1 MKTASR
7 EIKPAGIV
15 ENRANKELSDPHLV
29 IILVKSIR
37 YTDTHEGDM
46 SEIQFNSQLTDQI
59 NVSPEAA
66 KQLLA
71 LTENEDG
78 VNGVRIFVSGGGC
91 GGMSYG
97 MTFVDQPNE
106 YDCVLEQ
113 DGLKVYV
120 DAVALSYLEG
130 VEVDYQTQGA
140 NASFVFKNV
149 FANTGGSG
157 VCGACGAAGGGCA

>member
-1 MKTASR
+1 LDIIIQTLEKPL
-7 EIKPAGIV
+7 EINGIIGH
-15 ENRANKELSDPHLV
+15 LSCHNFDKIP
-29 IILVKSIR
+29 KSFVL
-37 YTDTHEGDM
+37 DEVAM
-46 SEIQFNSQLTDQI
+46 SDIQFNNQLTDQI
-59 NVSPEAA
+59 NVSPEAV

-71 LTENEDG
+71 LTENEEG

-106 YDCVLEQ
+106 YDCMLDK

-130 VEVDYQTQGA
+130 VEIDYQTQGA

-157 VCGACGAAGGGCA
+157 VCGACGAAGGGCG